1 MKTQIIGFVILV
13 LVLVG
18 LYVVQGGSMP
28 SSGQQSTSPSQSS
41 PAPSAND
48 AAMKSL
54 SIP

>member
-28 SSGQQSTSPSQSS
+28 SSGQQSASPTQSS
-41 PAPSAND
+41 PSAND